1 MHIHVVGKLQKPFS
15 RKERWCLIHIL
26 LPHIFRLFWTKDI
39 NFYSWGYFLAIPPPT
54 LPNIVSIC
62 LYTHSLTS
70 SFNLCKLI
78 VNYYLPG
85 NVVIIDIRRVV
96 SGFLTLIF
104 QLKFLWSFGLVSDVY
119 AWKYGFHWYS
129 RTIQTTWPN
138 WNQIPRNLEKNI
150 FYRYVS
156 CYLQEKDI
164 QITKIFTTC
173 VKKCK

>member
-1 MHIHVVGKLQKPFS
+1 MPS
-15 RKERWCLIHIL
+15 
-26 LPHIFRLFWTKDI
+26 
-39 NFYSWGYFLAIPPPT
+39 PPPT

-138 WNQIPRNLEKNI
+138 WNRILRNLKKNI
-150 FYRYVS
+150 LYRCGLSINTNLDSAILVNS
-156 CYLQEKDI
+156 YLSEIYHHISNSRLKMDSR
-164 QITKIFTTC
+164 
-173 VKKCK
+173 